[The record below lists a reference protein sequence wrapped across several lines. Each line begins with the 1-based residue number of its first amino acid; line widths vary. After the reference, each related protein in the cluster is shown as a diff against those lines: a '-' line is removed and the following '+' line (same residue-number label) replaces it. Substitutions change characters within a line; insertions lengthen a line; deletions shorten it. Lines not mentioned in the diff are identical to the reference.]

1 MRRVVSIFVQFPIRC
16 SQFEDLFS
24 NVLFNYQWLYA
35 KMSACP
41 LQAVLSDFEDA
52 CNHVTDKDARC
63 SASHKYLVNHRDCSY
78 HL

>member
-1 MRRVVSIFVQFPIRC
+1 MTSPFNFPIRC

-52 CNHVTDKDARC
+52 CNHVTDKDAR
-63 SASHKYLVNHRDCSY
+63 Y
-78 HL
+78 HPKQVAMGQDMNKGYK

>member
-1 MRRVVSIFVQFPIRC
+1 MRRVVSIFAQFPIRC

-52 CNHVTDKDARC
+52 CNHVTDKDARY
-63 SASHKYLVNHRDCSY
+63 SAALTNLVNKRD
-78 HL
+78 